1 MAKDIYHAIVKK
13 ALTSDGWTITHDPY
27 PIKVLGR
34 DYEVDLA
41 GERFFAAQRGTQKIA
56 VEVKSFLAPSLAY
69 EFHGVLGQYLNYLTF
84 MELQEPDRILFL
96 AVPLNTYNEFFQ
108 LPATQIIVTKFS
120 INIVVFNNLDS
131 TIVQW
136 IQQLEK

>member
-1 MAKDIYHAIVKK
+1 MAKDIYHATVKN
-13 ALTSDGWTITHDPY
+13 ALATDGWTITHDPY

-41 GERFFAAQRGTQKIA
+41 AERFFAAQKGNLKIA

-84 MELQEPDRILFL
+84 MELQEPDRVLFL
-96 AVPLNTYNEFFQ
+96 AVPLNTYNEFFL
-108 LPATQIIVTKFS
+108 LPATQIIVTKFN
-120 INIVVFNNLDS
+120 INIVVFNNLNS

-136 IQQLEK
+136 MQRT